1 MTHADKFFPELRQAH
16 GKHRLV
22 FSPLARVRILVGA
35 VSILEKASNDR
46 KVTVLRQRKMDPS
59 RVGIVGLEEKKNAK
73 KQHDMES
80 EELDYGLV

>member
-22 FSPLARVRILVGA
+22 FSPLARVRILAGA
-35 VSILEKASNDR
+35 VRILEKASIDR

-59 RVGIVGLEEKKNAK
+59 RVGIVGLEKKK
-73 KQHDMES
+73 KMQRSSMIWN
-80 EELDYGLV
+80 LKN